1 MKIPLVYSSFM
12 VKSLST
18 PQKKMGRTSA
28 GAYSVSARRLDGPND
43 DALDLGSTL
52 RLVPGCCW
60 RMKNPG
66 KMIGISL
73 VNADGKI
80 TS

>member
-12 VKSLST
+12 VKSRST
-18 PQKKMGRTSA
+18 PQNLGRTSAA
-28 GAYSVSARRLDGPND
+28 GAYSVSVRRLDGPND

-60 RMKNPG
+60 GMKNPG